1 MQGVPAGDVP
11 NDGQTAGDWVK
22 YSDHL
27 AGQLDVA
34 NDRYVSGVTII
45 QRCEARDRA
54 AVGKSTKKGG
64 FLGL

>member
-1 MQGVPAGDVP
+1 MKGVPAGDVP
-11 NDGQTAGDWVK
+11 NGGLAAGDWVK

-34 NDRYVSGVTII
+34 NDRYVSGVGII
-45 QRCEARDRA
+45 KRCEQRDKD
-54 AVGKSTKKGG
+54 AVTPPKKH